1 MCGIVGYIG
10 RQDAAPV
17 VLEGLTRLEHR
28 GYDSAGVAVLGA
40 RGIKVAKQSGRVRDL
55 TTALPKRF
63 AGTTGIGHT
72 RWATHGPA
80 TDVNA
85 HPHQDES
92 GRVAV
97 VHNGIIDNSAALR
110 AALTDDGVTLAS
122 DTDTE
127 VIAHLVARSD
137 ADTLEGKVR
146 DALGSVV
153 GTYGLAVLHADFPD
167 RIVVARNGSPL
178 VVGVGDK
185 EMYVASDL
193 AAIVRHTTTVAMLD
207 DGEMATVTAAG
218 FTTMRHSDLS
228 STGKTATEVDI
239 DASAY
244 DAGDHESFMR
254 KEILEQPTTA
264 QAVLRGRLDDRF
276 GTAHL
281 GGLDMDARD
290 LRAVRRVKILG
301 CGSAYYVGQMGAA
314 LIEELARIPADAE
327 AASEFRYRD
336 PVIEPD
342 TLYVAV
348 SQSGETIDTLL
359 AVQEVR
365 RKGGRCVGLVNVVG
379 SAIARE
385 CDGGIY
391 LHAGPEVAVA
401 STKALTNMFL
411 GFALLALQLG
421 RVRDLSI
428 ADGKRLVAGLERL
441 PGQIEEVLAGEADL
455 IEVAQVAGRGPQPL
469 LHRPRARL
477 PGGARGRAEVQ
488 GDQLPARRGLP
499 DLRAQARPAGA
510 HRPRGA
516 DRRAGAARR
525 ADRAQHRGAA
535 RDRRP
540 PGPARRDH
548 PRRGRPRGG
557 PRPPDR
563 RTPQRAGAR
572 PDPADHPAAAAGLP
586 RGAAPGS
593 RHRQAP
599 QPGEERHRRVID
611 RPDPVRKWTG
621 RPLPHGVGKGRAVEN
636 DPTSPAPC
644 PWFG

>member
-1 MCGIVGYIG
+1 MCGIVGYLG

-28 GYDSAGVAVLGA
+28 GYDSAGVAVLG
-40 RGIKVAKQSGRVRDL
+40 RSGLRVAKQAGRVRDL
-55 TTALPKRF
+55 TEALPKRF
-63 AGTTGIGHT
+63 AGTVGIGHT

-80 TDVNA
+80 TDANA
-85 HPHQDES
+85 HPHADEA

-97 VHNGIIDNSAALR
+97 VHNGILDNSAALR
-110 AALTDDGVTLAS
+110 AQLTDAGVTLAS

-127 VIAHLVARSD
+127 VLAHLVARSTS
-137 ADTLEGKVR
+137 DTLEGKVR
-146 DALGSVV
+146 DALAAVV
-153 GTYGLAVLHADFPD
+153 GTYGLAVVHADFPD

-178 VVGVGDK
+178 IIGVGDK
-185 EMYVASDL
+185 EMFVASDL

-207 DGEMATVTAAG
+207 DGELATVTAGG

-228 STGKTATEVDI
+228 ATGKSATEVDV

-244 DAGDHESFMR
+244 DAGDHESFMH
-254 KEILEQPTTA
+254 KEMLEQPVTA
-264 QAVLRGRLDDRF
+264 RAALRGRLDDRF

-428 ADGKRLVAGLERL
+428 ADGRRLIAGLERL
-441 PGQIEEVLAGEADL
+441 PEQIGEILAGEADL
-455 IEVAQVAGRGPQPL
+455 VEIAQSLAEAESLFFIGRVRGYPVAREGAQKFKEISYRHAEAYQTSELKHGPLALISPDVPTVALVPADELTERNVAA
-469 LHRPRARL
+469 LH
-477 PGGARGRAEVQ
+477 EI
-488 GDQLPARRGLP
+488 
-499 DLRAQARPAGA
+499 
-510 HRPRGA
+510 
-516 DRRAGAARR
+516 AARSGPLVVVTHEGVDLGEVDVR
-525 ADRAQHRGAA
+525 RIVVPRNEPELDPILLTIPLQLLAYHAAQHLGH
-535 RDRRP
+535 DI
-540 PGPARRDH
+540 DK
-548 PRRGRPRGG
+548 PRNLAKSV
-557 PRPPDR
+557 
-563 RTPQRAGAR
+563 T
-572 PDPADHPAAAAGLP
+572 
-586 RGAAPGS
+586 
-593 RHRQAP
+593 
-599 QPGEERHRRVID
+599 
-611 RPDPVRKWTG
+611 
-621 RPLPHGVGKGRAVEN
+621 VE
-636 DPTSPAPC
+636 
-644 PWFG
+644 

>member
-28 GYDSAGVAVLGA
+28 GYDSAGVAVLNG
-40 RGIKVAKQSGRVRDL
+40 RGIRVAKRAGRVRELAD
-55 TTALPKRF
+55 TLPKRF

-80 TDVNA
+80 TDANA
-85 HPHQDES
+85 HPHADES

-110 AALTDDGVTLAS
+110 AELVDAGVTLAS

-127 VIAHLVARSD
+127 VLAHLVARSD
-137 ADTLEGKVR
+137 ADSLEGKVR
-146 DALGSVV
+146 DALGAVV

-207 DGEMATVTAAG
+207 DGEMATVTESG
-218 FTTMRHSDLS
+218 FTTMRHSDLA
-228 STGKTATEVDI
+228 STGKTASEVDI

-244 DAGDHESFMR
+244 DAGDHESYMH
-254 KEILEQPTTA
+254 KEMLEQPTTA

-281 GGLDMDARD
+281 GGLHMDARD

-428 ADGKRLVAGLERL
+428 ADGKRLVAGLESL
-441 PGQIEEVLAGEADL
+441 PGQIEEILAGEADL
-455 IEVAQVAGRGPQPL
+455 VEVAKDLAEARSLFFIGRVRGFPVAREGAQKFKEISYRHAEAYQTSELKHGPLALIDPEVPTVALVPRDELTERNIGALHEIDARKGPL
-469 LHRPRARL
+469 VVITHADVDL
-477 PGGARGRAEVQ
+477 GEVGARRIDVPRNEPEL
-488 GDQLPARRGLP
+488 DPILLTIPLQLLAYH
-499 DLRAQARPAGA
+499 A
-510 HRPRGA
+510 
-516 DRRAGAARR
+516 
-525 ADRAQHRGAA
+525 AQHLGH
-535 RDRRP
+535 DI
-540 PGPARRDH
+540 DK
-548 PRRGRPRGG
+548 PRNLAKSV
-557 PRPPDR
+557 
-563 RTPQRAGAR
+563 T
-572 PDPADHPAAAAGLP
+572 
-586 RGAAPGS
+586 
-593 RHRQAP
+593 
-599 QPGEERHRRVID
+599 
-611 RPDPVRKWTG
+611 
-621 RPLPHGVGKGRAVEN
+621 VE
-636 DPTSPAPC
+636 
-644 PWFG
+644 

>member
-1 MCGIVGYIG
+1 
-10 RQDAAPV
+10 
-17 VLEGLTRLEHR
+17 VLSG
-28 GYDSAGVAVLGA
+28 
-40 RGIKVAKQSGRVRDL
+40 RGIRVAKRAGRVREL
-55 TTALPKRF
+55 TDTLPKRF

-80 TDVNA
+80 TDANA
-85 HPHQDES
+85 HPHADES

-110 AALTDDGVTLAS
+110 AELVDAGVTLAS

-127 VIAHLVARSD
+127 VLAHLVARSD
-137 ADTLEGKVR
+137 ADSLEGKVR
-146 DALGSVV
+146 DALGAVV

-207 DGEMATVTAAG
+207 DGEMATVTESG
-218 FTTMRHSDLS
+218 FTTMRHSDLA
-228 STGKTATEVDI
+228 STGKTASRVDI

-244 DAGDHESFMR
+244 DAGDHESYMH
-254 KEILEQPTTA
+254 KEMLEQPTTA

-281 GGLDMDARD
+281 GGLHMDARD

-441 PGQIEEVLAGEADL
+441 PGQIEEILAGEADL
-455 IEVAQVAGRGPQPL
+455 VEVAKDLAEARSLFFIGRVRGFPVAREGAQKFKEISYRHAEAYQTSELKHGPLALIDPEVPTVALVPRDELTERNIGALHEIAARKGPL
-469 LHRPRARL
+469 VVVTHADVDL
-477 PGGARGRAEVQ
+477 GEVGARRIDVPRNEPEL
-488 GDQLPARRGLP
+488 DPILLTIPLQLLAYH
-499 DLRAQARPAGA
+499 A
-510 HRPRGA
+510 
-516 DRRAGAARR
+516 
-525 ADRAQHRGAA
+525 AQHLGH
-535 RDRRP
+535 DI
-540 PGPARRDH
+540 DK
-548 PRRGRPRGG
+548 PRNLAKSV
-557 PRPPDR
+557 
-563 RTPQRAGAR
+563 T
-572 PDPADHPAAAAGLP
+572 
-586 RGAAPGS
+586 
-593 RHRQAP
+593 
-599 QPGEERHRRVID
+599 
-611 RPDPVRKWTG
+611 
-621 RPLPHGVGKGRAVEN
+621 VE
-636 DPTSPAPC
+636 
-644 PWFG
+644 

>member
-1 MCGIVGYIG
+1 MCGIVGYLG

-28 GYDSAGVAVLGA
+28 GYDSAGVAVLG
-40 RGIKVAKQSGRVRDL
+40 RSGLRVAKQAGRVRDL
-55 TTALPKRF
+55 TEALPKRF
-63 AGTTGIGHT
+63 AGTVGIGHT

-80 TDVNA
+80 TDANA
-85 HPHQDES
+85 HPHADEA

-97 VHNGIIDNSAALR
+97 VHNGILDNSAALR
-110 AALTDDGVTLAS
+110 AQLTDAGVTLAS

-127 VIAHLVARSD
+127 VLAHLVARSTS
-137 ADTLEGKVR
+137 DTLEGKVR
-146 DALGSVV
+146 DALAAVV
-153 GTYGLAVLHADFPD
+153 GTYGLAVVHADFPD

-178 VVGVGDK
+178 IIGVGDK
-185 EMYVASDL
+185 EMFVASDL

-207 DGEMATVTAAG
+207 DGELATVTAGG

-228 STGKTATEVDI
+228 ATGKSATEVDV

-244 DAGDHESFMR
+244 DAGDHESFMH
-254 KEILEQPTTA
+254 KEMLEQPMTA
-264 QAVLRGRLDDRF
+264 RAALRGRLDDRF

-428 ADGKRLVAGLERL
+428 ADGRRLIAGLERL
-441 PGQIEEVLAGEADL
+441 PEQIGEILAGEADL
-455 IEVAQVAGRGPQPL
+455 VEIAQSLAEAESLFFIGRVRGYPVAREGAQKFKEISYRHAEAYQTSELKHGPLALISPDVPTVALVPADELTERNVAA
-469 LHRPRARL
+469 LH
-477 PGGARGRAEVQ
+477 EI
-488 GDQLPARRGLP
+488 
-499 DLRAQARPAGA
+499 
-510 HRPRGA
+510 
-516 DRRAGAARR
+516 AARSGPLVVVTHEGVDLGEVDVR
-525 ADRAQHRGAA
+525 RIVVPRNEPELDPILLTIPLQLLAYHAAQHLGH
-535 RDRRP
+535 DI
-540 PGPARRDH
+540 DK
-548 PRRGRPRGG
+548 PRNLAKSV
-557 PRPPDR
+557 
-563 RTPQRAGAR
+563 T
-572 PDPADHPAAAAGLP
+572 
-586 RGAAPGS
+586 
-593 RHRQAP
+593 
-599 QPGEERHRRVID
+599 
-611 RPDPVRKWTG
+611 
-621 RPLPHGVGKGRAVEN
+621 VE
-636 DPTSPAPC
+636 
-644 PWFG
+644 

>member
-10 RQDAAPV
+10 RQEAAPV

-28 GYDSAGVAVLGA
+28 GYDSAGVAVLGN
-40 RGIKVAKQSGRVRDL
+40 RGIRVAKQAGRVRDL
-55 TTALPKRF
+55 GDALPKRF
-63 AGTTGIGHT
+63 AGATGIGHT

-80 TDVNA
+80 TDANA
-85 HPHQDES
+85 HPHTDEA

-110 AALTDDGVTLAS
+110 AELTDAGVELTS

-127 VIAHLVARSD
+127 VLAHLVARSD

-146 DALGSVV
+146 DALGAVV

-167 RIVVARNGSPL
+167 RIVAARNGSPL
-178 VVGVGDK
+178 LVGVGDK

-193 AAIVRHTTTVAMLD
+193 AAIVRHTTTVAVLD
-207 DGEMATVTAAG
+207 DGELATVTAAG
-218 FTTMRHSDLS
+218 FSTMRHRDLVA
-228 STGKTATEVDI
+228 TGKTAAQLDVDA
-239 DASAY
+239 ASY
-244 DAGDHESFMR
+244 EAGEHESFMR

-264 QAVLRGRLDDRF
+264 QAVLRGRLDERF

-281 GGLDMDARD
+281 GGLDMDARE

-411 GFALLALQLG
+411 AFALLALQLG

-428 ADGKRLVAGLERL
+428 ADGKRLVAGMERL

-455 IEVAQVAGRGPQPL
+455 VEVAKDLAEARSLFFIGRVRGFPVAREGAQKFKEISYRHAEAYQTSELKHGPLALIDPEVPTVALVPHDELTERNVGALHEIEARKGPL
-469 LHRPRARL
+469 VVITHEDVDL
-477 PGGARGRAEVQ
+477 GEVS
-488 GDQLPARRGLP
+488 ARRIVV
-499 DLRAQARPAGA
+499 
-510 HRPRGA
+510 PRNEPELDPILLNVPLQLLA
-516 DRRAGAARR
+516 YHA
-525 ADRAQHRGAA
+525 AQHLGH
-535 RDRRP
+535 DI
-540 PGPARRDH
+540 DK
-548 PRRGRPRGG
+548 PRNLAKSV
-557 PRPPDR
+557 
-563 RTPQRAGAR
+563 T
-572 PDPADHPAAAAGLP
+572 
-586 RGAAPGS
+586 
-593 RHRQAP
+593 
-599 QPGEERHRRVID
+599 
-611 RPDPVRKWTG
+611 
-621 RPLPHGVGKGRAVEN
+621 VE
-636 DPTSPAPC
+636 
-644 PWFG
+644 